1 MVGLGISIS
10 NDCTGR
16 FLGVNIVNDIIAQFK
31 SRGGTFEAESC
42 LRSFLNTIT

>member
-1 MVGLGISIS
+1 MVGLSISIGV
-10 NDCTGR
+10 DVTGR
-16 FLGVNIVNDIIAQFK
+16 TEGSNIINDIIAQFK